1 MLEYV
6 SNQKDNDQLP
16 KKSHAASANHKKEP
30 VREPRPEKRYVGR
43 AAAIGLTR
51 QRVIDAAIKLID
63 DEGLA
68 GFSVRA
74 LARRLN
80 VYPAA
85 LYWHVG
91 GDKTNLL
98 AEISGAL
105 VASLMRPDD
114 LPDDWRDTIRILFQR
129 FRATVHQHPRA
140 APLLGPHIRSNG
152 APNAAWV
159 EVVLRAMTQAG
170 FEDRSLIDAFN
181 AVVGALEGY
190 ITMEL
195 ATDGASDDS
204 EWVKAFDADLE
215 ALDASRFPLV
225 KQHLP
230 QMYNRS
236 FVMRW
241 KSGDVAPLR
250 EGYDFLVETL
260 ILGLEAKARQGGQD
274 TTTLLGEG
282 PLNLASK

>member
-1 MLEYV
+1 MT
-6 SNQKDNDQLP
+6 NKTG
-16 KKSHAASANHKKEP
+16 AT
-30 VREPRPEKRYVGR
+30 KRYVGR
-43 AAAIGLTR
+43 AAAIGLNR
-51 QRVIDAAIKLID
+51 DRVVHAAIELID
-63 DEGLA
+63 EEGLE

-98 AEISGAL
+98 AEISGSL
-105 VASLMRPDD
+105 IASLMTLED
-114 LPDDWRDTIRILFQR
+114 LPDDWRQTIRILFHR
-129 FRATVHQHPRA
+129 FRARVHEHPRA

-159 EVVLRAMTQAG
+159 EIVLKALTQAG
-170 FEDRSLIDAFN
+170 FEGRGLVDAFN
-181 AVVGALEGY
+181 AVIGALEGY

-195 ATDGASDDS
+195 AAEGATEGSA
-204 EWVKAFDADLE
+204 WVEAFDAGLS
-215 ALDASRFPLV
+215 ALDKSRFPLV
-225 KQHLP
+225 TEHLP

-241 KSGDVAPLR
+241 KSGDEAPLDG
-250 EGYDFLVETL
+250 GYNCLIETL
-260 ILGLEAKARQGGQD
+260 ILGLEAQTKRGGTGAR
-274 TTTLLGEG
+274 
-282 PLNLASK
+282 

>member
-1 MLEYV
+1 MARV
-6 SNQKDNDQLP
+6 TRKTGP
-16 KKSHAASANHKKEP
+16 K
-30 VREPRPEKRYVGR
+30 KRYVGR

-51 QRVIDAAIKLID
+51 ERVVEAAIAQIDA
-63 DEGLA
+63 EGLQ

-98 AEISGAL
+98 AEISGSL
-105 VASLMRPDD
+105 IASLMSPAD
-114 LPDDWRDTIRILFQR
+114 LPDDWRETIRLLFKR
-129 FRATVHQHPRA
+129 FRTRVHEHPRA

-152 APNAAWV
+152 APNAPWV
-159 EVVLRAMTQAG
+159 EIILKALTQAG
-170 FEDRSLIDAFN
+170 FEGQGLIDAFN

-195 ATDGASDDS
+195 AADGASEGS
-204 EWVKAFDADLE
+204 EWVEAFDAGLAAVDE
-215 ALDASRFPLV
+215 RQFPLV

-230 QMYNRS
+230 RMYNRS

-241 KSGDVAPLR
+241 KSGDVAPLDD
-250 EGYDFLVETL
+250 GYNFLIETL
-260 ILGLEAKARQGGQD
+260 ILGLEAKAAR
-274 TTTLLGEG
+274 
-282 PLNLASK
+282 

>member
-1 MLEYV
+1 MTRA
-6 SNQKDNDQLP
+6 P
-16 KKSHAASANHKKEP
+16 AS
-30 VREPRPEKRYVGR
+30 EKRHVGR

-51 QRVIDAAIKLID
+51 ERVVEAAIALID

-91 GDKTNLL
+91 GDKTDLL

-105 VASLMRPDD
+105 IAPLMTAADVSE
-114 LPDDWRDTIRILFQR
+114 DWRETIRLLFRR
-129 FRATVHQHPRA
+129 FRARIHEHPRA

-152 APNAAWV
+152 APNAPWV
-159 EVVLRAMTQAG
+159 EIILTALTEAG
-170 FEDRSLIDAFN
+170 FEDQGLIDAFN

-195 ATDGASDDS
+195 AADGATEGSD
-204 EWVKAFDADLE
+204 WVGAFDAGLD
-215 ALDASRFPLV
+215 ALDAERFPLV
-225 KQHLP
+225 TRHLP

-241 KSGDVAPLR
+241 KSGDVAPLDD
-250 EGYDFLVETL
+250 GYNFLIEIL
-260 ILGLEAKARQGGQD
+260 ILGLEAQAGGAVA
-274 TTTLLGEG
+274 EG
-282 PLNLASK
+282 AEPGLRS

>member
-1 MLEYV
+1 M
-6 SNQKDNDQLP
+6 SGLP
-16 KKSHAASANHKKEP
+16 KNSSAPSPDGKDSAAAKPAS
-30 VREPRPEKRYVGR
+30 EKRYVGR

-51 QRVIDAAIKLID
+51 QRVVEAAIALID

-98 AEISGAL
+98 AEISGSL
-105 VASLMRPDD
+105 IASLMRPED
-114 LPDDWRDTIRILFQR
+114 LPDDWRDTIRILFRR
-129 FRATVHQHPRA
+129 FRASVHQHPRA

-152 APNAAWV
+152 APNAPWV
-159 EVVLRAMTQAG
+159 EVILKALTQAG
-170 FEDRSLIDAFN
+170 FEGQPLIDAFN

-195 ATDGASDDS
+195 AADGATEGS
-204 EWVKAFDADLE
+204 EWVKAFDAGLDTLE
-215 ALDASRFPLV
+215 ASRFPLV

-241 KSGDVAPLR
+241 KSGDVAPLT

-260 ILGLEAKARQGGQD
+260 ILGLEAQAG
-274 TTTLLGEG
+274 
-282 PLNLASK
+282 SKPSSA

>member
-1 MLEYV
+1 MTEHA
-6 SNQKDNDQLP
+6 P
-16 KKSHAASANHKKEP
+16 AKKRH
-30 VREPRPEKRYVGR
+30 VGR

-51 QRVIDAAIKLID
+51 ERIVEAAIALID
-63 DEGLA
+63 EEGLA

-91 GDKTNLL
+91 GDKTDLL

-105 VASLMRPDD
+105 IAGLMSPTD
-114 LPDDWRDTIRILFQR
+114 LPDDWRDTIRRLFRR
-129 FRATVHQHPRA
+129 FRASVHEHPHA

-152 APNAAWV
+152 APNAPWV
-159 EVVLRAMTQAG
+159 EIILKALTQAG
-170 FEDRSLIDAFN
+170 FEGQALIDAFN

-195 ATDGASDDS
+195 AADGASEGS
-204 EWVKAFDADLE
+204 EWVQAFDRGLDG
-215 ALDASRFPLV
+215 LDAASFPLV
-225 KQHLP
+225 KQYLP
-230 QMYNRS
+230 RMYNRA

-241 KSGDVAPLR
+241 KSGDVAPLD
-250 EGYDFLVETL
+250 EGYDFLIETL
-260 ILGLEAKARQGGQD
+260 ILGLERQAERSRESGIHAG
-274 TTTLLGEG
+274 
-282 PLNLASK
+282 

>member
-1 MLEYV
+1 MSELRKN
-6 SNQKDNDQLP
+6 SR
-16 KKSHAASANHKKEP
+16 AASSDGKERSVQKP
-30 VREPRPEKRYVGR
+30 GSEKRYVGR

-51 QRVIDAAIKLID
+51 QRVVEAAIALID
-63 DEGLA
+63 DAGLP

-98 AEISGAL
+98 AEISGSL
-105 VASLMRPDD
+105 IASLMRSED
-114 LPDDWRDTIRILFQR
+114 LPEDWRDTIRILFQR
-129 FRATVHQHPRA
+129 FRASVHQHPRA

-152 APNAAWV
+152 APNAPWV
-159 EVVLRAMTQAG
+159 EVILKALTQAG
-170 FEDRSLIDAFN
+170 FEGQSLVDAFN

-195 ATDGASDDS
+195 AADGATEGS
-204 EWVKAFDADLE
+204 EWVQAFDAGLN

-241 KSGDVAPLR
+241 KSGDVAPLD
-250 EGYDFLVETL
+250 EGYNFLIDAL
-260 ILGLEAKARQGGQD
+260 ILGLEMQAKRG
-274 TTTLLGEG
+274 
-282 PLNLASK
+282 SKYATDGAP